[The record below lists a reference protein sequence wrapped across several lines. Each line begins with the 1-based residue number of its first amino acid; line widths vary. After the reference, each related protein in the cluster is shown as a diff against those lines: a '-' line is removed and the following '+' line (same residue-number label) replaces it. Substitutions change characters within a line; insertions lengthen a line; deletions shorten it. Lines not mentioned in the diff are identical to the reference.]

1 MVKKNSRAK
10 EKKIF
15 SINAIIINNVYMLKV
30 DNSIVIV
37 VYKE

>member
-10 EKKIF
+10 EKQIF
-15 SINAIIINNVYMLKV
+15 SINAIIINIVYMLKV